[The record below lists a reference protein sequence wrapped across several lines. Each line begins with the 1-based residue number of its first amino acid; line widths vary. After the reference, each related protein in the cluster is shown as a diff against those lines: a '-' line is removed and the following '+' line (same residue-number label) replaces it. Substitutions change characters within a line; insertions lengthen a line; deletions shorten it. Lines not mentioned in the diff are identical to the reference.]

1 MVGSEPVV
9 KLRKRVELRLFVLQA
24 ARFRTMKET
33 DFLSGWADLAYSAR
47 HMVFEHCADAIALLD
62 PYSDRFGDLNIAAC
76 QLFGYPRQELLTLPV
91 SKLFGHQLAELIVFS
106 QAVLEKGRGWTD
118 ELSCNCK
125 TGERM
130 KLEVTATTLHIKG
143 QQQIILVLRE
153 QRRQRFHQDQA
164 DTERTMRGGLI
175 EWRNIL
181 NLFKETERDN
191 QLLLSAVGDGIY
203 SIDSEGLATFVNPA
217 GARMLGWE
225 PADMIGKNIHL
236 IHHHSHADGTHYPV
250 EDCPIYRAVHDG
262 VVHEGRQEVFWRRD
276 GSYFPVEFT
285 STPIISNS
293 RLVGAVV
300 VFRDITERRTTEL
313 QLKTALEELQQL
325 KQRLEDQNAYLQE
338 EIQIEHNYREIVG
351 QSEPILKIVKQ
362 IDVVAPTD
370 ASVLIHGE
378 SGTGKELIAR
388 AIHQASRRSSHPLI
402 RVNCAAIPAELF
414 ESEFFGHIR
423 GAFTGAVRD
432 RIGRFE
438 LADGGTLFLDEIG
451 EIPLDLQSKLL
462 RVLQEGQFER
472 VGEER
477 TRKVD
482 VRIVAATNRN
492 LREEVQAKR
501 FREDLYFR
509 LNVFPIQSPA
519 LRDRPMDIAPLA
531 MHFISE
537 VGKRLNL
544 PGRRLRAVDMV
555 RLQRYPWP
563 GNIRE
568 LQNVIERALITAQD
582 NNLNIDLPDDGSSGV
597 SQRKV
602 EVNVTAN
609 ILTDEQLRT
618 LERENTLSAL
628 RACQGKL
635 FGKDGAAE
643 LLGLKPTTLA
653 SRLKRL
659 QIDPGQ
665 L

>member
-1 MVGSEPVV
+1 MS
-9 KLRKRVELRLFVLQA
+9 
-24 ARFRTMKET
+24 
-33 DFLSGWADLAYSAR
+33 DDDYLSGWADLAYSSR
-47 HMVFEHCADAIALLD
+47 HMVFEHCAEAIALLD
-62 PYSDRFGDLNIAAC
+62 PYADHIGDLNIATC
-76 QLFGYPRQELLTLPV
+76 RLLGYRRQELLEVPV
-91 SKLFGHQLAELIVFS
+91 SKLFGHQLADLIVFT
-106 QAVLEKGRGWTD
+106 QGVLEKGKGWTD

-125 TGERM
+125 SGERM
-130 KLEVTATTLHIKG
+130 ALEISATTLSVRG
-143 QQQIILVLRE
+143 QLQIILVLRE
-153 QRRQRFHQDQA
+153 QRQQRYQRDQSQ
-164 DTERTMRGGLI
+164 TERTMRAGLI
-175 EWRNIL
+175 EWRTIL
-181 NLFKETERDN
+181 NLFQETERDN

-203 SIDSEGLATFVNPA
+203 SIDDQGLATFVNPA

-225 PADMIGKNIHL
+225 PKEMIGKNIHR
-236 IHHHSHADGTHYPV
+236 IHHHSHADGSHYPV

-262 VVHEGRQEVFWRRD
+262 IVHEGRQEVFWRRD
-276 GSYFPVEFT
+276 GSSFPVEFT
-285 STPIISNS
+285 STPVISDG

-313 QLKTALEELQQL
+313 QLHNALEELQLL
-325 KQRLEDQNAYLQE
+325 KVRLEEQNAYLQE

-351 QSEPILKIVKQ
+351 QSEPILKIIKQ

-388 AIHQASRRSSHPLI
+388 AIHQASKRAAHPLI

-414 ESEFFGHIR
+414 ESEFFGHMR
-423 GAFTGAVRD
+423 GAFTGAIRD
-432 RIGRFE
+432 RVGRFE

-509 LNVFPIQSPA
+509 LNVFPLQSPA
-519 LRDRPMDIAPLA
+519 LRERPMDIAPLA
-531 MHFISE
+531 MHFIKE
-537 VGKRLNL
+537 IGKRLNL
-544 PGRRLRAVDMV
+544 PGKRLRASDME
-555 RLQRYPWP
+555 RLQRYSWP

-568 LQNVIERALITAQD
+568 LQNVIERALITSPEPHL
-582 NNLNIDLPDDGSSGV
+582 NLDLPDDSA
-597 SQRKV
+597 QALPARPD
-602 EVNVTAN
+602 VTPT
-609 ILTDEQLRT
+609 ILTDEQIRL
-618 LERENTLSAL
+618 LERNNTLAAL
-628 RACQGKL
+628 HACQGRL
-635 FGKDGAAE
+635 FGKDGAAQ

-659 QIDPGQ
+659 GIES
-665 L
+665 

>member
-1 MVGSEPVV
+1 M
-9 KLRKRVELRLFVLQA
+9 A
-24 ARFRTMKET
+24 DT

-76 QLFGYPRQELLTLPV
+76 QLFGYPRQALLTLPV
-91 SKLFGHQLAELIVFS
+91 SKLFGHQLAELVVFS
-106 QAVLEKGRGWTD
+106 QAVLEKGRGWSD

-125 TGERM
+125 SGERM
-130 KLEVTATTLHIKG
+130 RLEITATTLHIKG
-143 QQQIILVLRE
+143 QQQIILVMRE

-164 DTERTMRGGLI
+164 DTERTMRGGLL

-236 IHHHSHADGTHYPV
+236 IHHHSHADGSHYPV

-276 GSYFPVEFT
+276 GSCFPVEFT
-285 STPIISNS
+285 STPVIADSK
-293 RLVGAVV
+293 LVGAVV

-313 QLKTALEELQQL
+313 QLQTALEELQQL

-351 QSEPILKIVKQ
+351 QSEPILKIIKQ

-388 AIHQASRRSSHPLI
+388 AIHQASRRSAHPLI

-432 RIGRFE
+432 RVGRFE

-509 LNVFPIQSPA
+509 LNVFPIQSPS
-519 LRDRPMDIAPLA
+519 LRDRPVDIAPLA

-544 PGRRLRAVDMV
+544 PGRRLRAVDMA

-582 NNLNIDLPDDGSSGV
+582 NNLNIDLPDDTSAAAAQRQLDAQVSS
-597 SQRKV
+597 
-602 EVNVTAN
+602 T
-609 ILTDEQLRT
+609 ILTDEQVRA

-628 RACQGKL
+628 RACHGKL
-635 FGKDGAAE
+635 FGKDGAAQ

-659 QIDPGQ
+659 QIDLAQP
-665 L
+665 

>member
-1 MVGSEPVV
+1 
-9 KLRKRVELRLFVLQA
+9 
-24 ARFRTMKET
+24 MKET